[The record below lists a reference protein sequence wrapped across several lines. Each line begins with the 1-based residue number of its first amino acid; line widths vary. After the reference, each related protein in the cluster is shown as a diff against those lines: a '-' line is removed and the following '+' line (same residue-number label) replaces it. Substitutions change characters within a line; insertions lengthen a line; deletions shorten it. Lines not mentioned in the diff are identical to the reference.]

1 MKSDDIKEGFICPM
15 CMKGLGAAS
24 VLQKYFEENQ
34 SDDEDTP
41 HQKPGMFRKA
51 TRKIID

>member
-15 CMKGLGAAS
+15 CMEGFGAAS
-24 VLQKYFEENQ
+24 VLQKYFEEIQ
-34 SDDEDTP
+34 SDDEDTL
-41 HQKPGMFRKA
+41 HQKPGMFGKA